1 MELSLCLLL
10 GFFHFLGGVPEA
22 RIDLN
27 KSVIDKEVVEKV
39 SFILDCSDMISW
51 IACSVCTSVCL
62 LKLDGILQFYTSDQV
77 WDRIAPGLA
86 SQFDSPYTV
95 PAIAPRPLL
104 ILNGKI
110 LVCTSTVDNHIQIIM
125 QYNTFLNLNEYNP

>member
-1 MELSLCLLL
+1 M
-10 GFFHFLGGVPEA
+10 
-22 RIDLN
+22 
-27 KSVIDKEVVEKV
+27 IDKEVVEKV
-39 SFILDCSDMISW
+39 SVILDCSDMISW
-51 IACSVCTSVCL
+51 IACSVYTSACL

-95 PAIAPRPLL
+95 PTIAPRPLL

-110 LVCTSTVDNHIQIIM
+110 LVCTSTVDNHIQIIT
-125 QYNTFLNLNEYNP
+125 QYSTFLI